1 MRLHILQLD
10 ERPDLIEYPDSYTNN
25 PIDYALPMRVSD
37 IESELPNSFEN
48 LSYSNNSLESEI
60 CSLREAYEKR
70 LFSFADDGG
79 KWISVNEVQ
88 KQTAEEYWKELKQY
102 PVLDMFQVITWRAN
116 ELIDNL
122 DDETLT
128 GFFDIHTWQFV
139 EWIAEIA
146 EVGKKYH
153 IIENLES
160 HI

>member
-102 PVLDMFQVITWRAN
+102 PVPDMFQVITWRAN

-122 DDETLT
+122 D
-128 GFFDIHTWQFV
+128 
-139 EWIAEIA
+139 
-146 EVGKKYH
+146 
-153 IIENLES
+153 
-160 HI
+160 

>member
-1 MRLHILQLD
+1 
-10 ERPDLIEYPDSYTNN
+10 
-25 PIDYALPMRVSD
+25 MRVSD

-102 PVLDMFQVITWRAN
+102 PVPDMFQVITWRAN

-122 DDETLT
+122 DLDPRTPCECSLDYHLVVLSFCT
-128 GFFDIHTWQFV
+128 IHG
-139 EWIAEIA
+139 A
-146 EVGKKYH
+146 KYCNERRQILCQQH
-153 IIENLES
+153 
-160 HI
+160 

>member
-1 MRLHILQLD
+1 
-10 ERPDLIEYPDSYTNN
+10 
-25 PIDYALPMRVSD
+25 MRVSD

-88 KQTAEEYWKELKQY
+88 KQTDEEYWKELKQY
-102 PVLDMFQVITWRAN
+102 PVPDMFQVITWRAN

-122 DDETLT
+122 DNSPKN
-128 GFFDIHTWQFV
+128 HTADQFKAYQ
-139 EWIAEIA
+139 ISNN
-146 EVGKKYH
+146 GMSLLH
-153 IIENLES
+153 IREENLPVLLSRKGMTVLEVS
-160 HI
+160 SDYSDQAMQEKCAAILSQVNYPT